1 MYDLLRN
8 NVKVLLCP
16 VFFDIRT
23 SFCLEVP
30 SLRPLFL
37 AGMVLTGK
45 KRSIRRNSCLI
56 ATCPPQTSHGLPRDP
71 TRGFVARKVT
81 NNPRDPTRGFVAR
94 KVTNNH
100 GTPVPSKTDV
110 HLWKEVGSYFT
121 LNKFVLPN
129 KLPIR

>member
-30 SLRPLFL
+30 SLRPFFL

-45 KRSIRRNSCLI
+45 KRSIRRNSCRI
-56 ATCPPQTSHGLPRDP
+56 ATLSIANVTRTSAGSN
-71 TRGFVARKVT
+71 TGFCGEKEA
-81 NNPRDPTRGFVAR
+81 
-94 KVTNNH
+94 TNNH

-110 HLWKEVGSYFT
+110 RLWKEVGSYFT